1 MAIREPVYYDAGT
14 DSIRKFSSEQI
25 DQIISECVY
34 QYSLDPSVTLSVAD
48 STGTSLTA
56 ITDTRYQAGAS
67 STDVSAFPTEATTAE
82 PSIVTVTYQRINQSV
97 ASITPV
103 TDTTTLWPAYFTSG
117 ENLQAMT
124 LQDVKDTFLHP
135 AIDLLTSASTS
146 STNQGGTYTISS
158 SDTLADHTLVSATP
172 VFLDTRVDIAQ
183 YTAAAIP
190 EAQDQPITI
199 NSYYLHKRNGAA
211 SSVYTN
217 PVFLKANGDVQVYS
231 TENFS
236 SYISDWIRYTAAS
249 STDGYKITYNINGSG
264 NTRGTS
270 MINTRFE
277 GEPGDYQT
285 FQAAGEDDYRAQEFP
300 STTTV
305 IEADTYNLKIL
316 KS

>member
-14 DSIRKFSSEQI
+14 DSIRKFSSGQI

-34 QYSLDPSVTLSVAD
+34 QYSLSPSVALSVVG
-48 STGTSLTA
+48 SGGSLTA
-56 ITDTRYQAGAS
+56 ITDTRYQAGAA
-67 STDVSAFPTEATTAE
+67 STSVSAFPTEATTAE
-82 PSIVTVTYQRINQSV
+82 PSIVTVTYQKINQTVS
-97 ASITPV
+97 SITPV
-103 TDTTTLWPAYFTSG
+103 ADTTTLWPAYFTSG

-135 AIDLLTSASTS
+135 AINFLTSASTS

-172 VFLDTRVDIAQ
+172 VFLDTRVNIAL
-183 YTAAAIP
+183 YTNTTIP
-190 EAQDQPITI
+190 ETQDQPITI

-211 SSVYTN
+211 SNAYTA
-217 PVFLKANGDVQVYS
+217 PVFLKTNGDVQVYS
-231 TENFS
+231 TANFS

-277 GEPGDYQT
+277 GEPGNYQT
-285 FQAAGEDDYRAQEFP
+285 FQAAGLDDYRAQEFP
-300 STTTV
+300 SATTI